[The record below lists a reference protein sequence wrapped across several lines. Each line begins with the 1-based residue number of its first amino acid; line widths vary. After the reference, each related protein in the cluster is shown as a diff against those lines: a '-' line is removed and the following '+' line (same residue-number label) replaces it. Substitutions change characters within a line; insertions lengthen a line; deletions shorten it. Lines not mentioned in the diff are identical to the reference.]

1 MPAEEGERIRLPL
14 LSRLLDRAIEEQP
27 GIWLDLGRIQAG
39 LVARLGQCGG
49 RLLVA
54 DLPSE
59 PALGETQPSLDK
71 YWPKACRNAP
81 ADRICAWNLFD
92 YCQPAGLNQLA
103 REMAARSA
111 PNCLVHALIQYS
123 SAEMPAFP
131 GTIRLEETGEVRIVP
146 VTANQYP
153 APRYSPRR
161 LEKLMPRFVVEQTM
175 LLNNGMQEMLLRLR
189 DS

>member
-1 MPAEEGERIRLPL
+1 MHGEDCKRIRLPL
-14 LSRLLDRAIEEQP
+14 LSRLLAGSIEGKP
-27 GIWLDLGRIQAG
+27 GVWLDLGRIQPG
-39 LVARLGQCGG
+39 LVAHLGQCRG

-54 DLPSE
+54 DLQSD
-59 PALGETQPSLDK
+59 PAFAKMQPSLDEC
-71 YWPKACRNAP
+71 WPQACHSAP

-103 REMAARSA
+103 REMADRSA

-123 SAEMPAFP
+123 SAEMPALP
-131 GTIRLEETGEVRIVP
+131 DTIGLKETGEVRIAP
-146 VTANQYP
+146 VTANRCP
-153 APRYSPRR
+153 SPRYSPRK

-189 DS
+189 AS